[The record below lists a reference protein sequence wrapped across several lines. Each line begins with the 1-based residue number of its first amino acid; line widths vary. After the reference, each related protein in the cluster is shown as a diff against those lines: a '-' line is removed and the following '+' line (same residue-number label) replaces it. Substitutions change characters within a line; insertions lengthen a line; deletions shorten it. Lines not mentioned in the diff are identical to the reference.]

1 MEIRNYINVKDA
13 AKICVKILNKKYANK
28 YFNVVGKEKVSVRKV
43 INLISKKTSSKKIIY
58 HKNKADIYHYK
69 VNPFTYK
76 VKEAKFI
83 KVKNGIKLEQGI
95 QEIIDNYPKY
105 KN

>member
-1 MEIRNYINVKDA
+1 MRWPLDW
-13 AKICVKILNKKYANK
+13 L
-28 YFNVVGKEKVSVRKV
+28 
-43 INLISKKTSSKKIIY
+43 KKIIY

-95 QEIIDNYPKY
+95 QEIIDNHAK
-105 KN
+105 